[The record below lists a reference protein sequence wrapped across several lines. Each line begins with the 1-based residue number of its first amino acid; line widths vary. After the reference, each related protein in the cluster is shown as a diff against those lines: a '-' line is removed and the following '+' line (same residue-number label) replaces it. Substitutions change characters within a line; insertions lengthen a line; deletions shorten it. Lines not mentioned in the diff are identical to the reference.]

1 MRIRTK
7 RPDRLVLIHQDWVS
21 AVVLCIVFLIL
32 LGVAKAFF
40 DASSYGEGIVFSV
53 YALLCVRILFFALRR
68 YHFDFDKNLN
78 RITITYWDFGLFA
91 GRQQYRLSDLYS
103 VRDDRGQ
110 IILKMNKSVN
120 LPPSIARGS
129 GPWAW
134 LNFLSFSGPP
144 PPLQINELSL
154 FNGYYSTFIRE
165 EVYAK
170 AIRDWAGVG
179 RL

>member
-7 RPDRLVLIHQDWVS
+7 EPDRLVLVHQDWVS
-21 AVVLCIVFLIL
+21 AIVLCFVFLIL
-32 LGVAKAFF
+32 LGVVKTFF
-40 DASSYGEGIVFSV
+40 DASSYGEAVVFSLFT
-53 YALLCVRILFFALRR
+53 LLCVRILFFTLRR
-68 YHFDFDKNLN
+68 YHFDFDKSLN
-78 RITITYWDFGLFA
+78 RITITYWDFGLFPS
-91 GRQQYRLSDLYS
+91 RQQYRLSDLYS

-110 IILKMNKSVN
+110 IILKMNKSVDH
-120 LPPSIARGS
+120 PSSIARGS

-134 LNFLSFSGPP
+134 LNFMSFSDPP
-144 PPLQINELSL
+144 TPLQINELSL

-170 AIRDWAGVG
+170 AIREWAGVG